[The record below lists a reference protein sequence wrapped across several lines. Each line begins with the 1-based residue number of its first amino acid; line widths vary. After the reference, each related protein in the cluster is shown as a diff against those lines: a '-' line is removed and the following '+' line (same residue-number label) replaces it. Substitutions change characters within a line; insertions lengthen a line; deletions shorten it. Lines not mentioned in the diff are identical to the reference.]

1 MLENKMTGPKTL
13 AVIAIL
19 AILTQGCKKY
29 SIIEKQFDYAII
41 FSDATEYFFEIQKTP
56 FIKNKI
62 LFIND
67 KNLEITKDKLKTTK
81 KILLTHKSTN
91 EILNN
96 EILKGKIF
104 HLSKIKFS
112 LKKSIDLLL
121 NGKSIDLQKTL
132 LFRDKSLNN
141 EDLEYLEK
149 KSQEKNINITLINE
163 ANISYIKTFITPQIQ
178 TIILFSL
185 RDNNIILKKISNS
198 PFFKNIKFV
207 LIGNTR
213 KDLKII
219 KLKYL
224 ITLKESDLMRIV
236 KEVEKNFQYE
246 FNIYK
251 Q

>member
-1 MLENKMTGPKTL
+1 MSVPKK
-13 AVIAIL
+13 L
-19 AILTQGCKKY
+19 AIMVLLAISTQGCKKS
-29 SIIEKQFDYAII
+29 SITEKQFNYSII

-56 FIKNKI
+56 FIKNEI

-67 KNLEITKDKLKTTK
+67 KNLEIAKDKLKTTK
-81 KILLTHKSTN
+81 KILLTHKSNN

-96 EILKGKIF
+96 EILKEKIF
-104 HLSKIKFS
+104 YLSKIKFS
-112 LKKSIDLLL
+112 LKKSIDFLL
-121 NGKSIDLQKTL
+121 NEKSINLQKTL
-132 LFRDKSLNN
+132 IFRDKSLNS

-149 KSQEKNINITLINE
+149 KGKEKNANITLINE
-163 ANISYIKTFITPQIQ
+163 KNISYMQTFITPQIN

-219 KLKYL
+219 KLRYI
-224 ITLKESDLMRIV
+224 ITLKEPDLIKIV
-236 KEVEKNFQYE
+236 KDIENNFQYE
-246 FNIYK
+246 FSIYK

>member
-1 MLENKMTGPKTL
+1 M
-13 AVIAIL
+13 
-19 AILTQGCKKY
+19 
-29 SIIEKQFDYAII
+29 
-41 FSDATEYFFEIQKTP
+41 
-56 FIKNKI
+56 
-62 LFIND
+62 
-67 KNLEITKDKLKTTK
+67 
-81 KILLTHKSTN
+81 
-91 EILNN
+91 
-96 EILKGKIF
+96 
-104 HLSKIKFS
+104 
-112 LKKSIDLLL
+112 
-121 NGKSIDLQKTL
+121 QKTL

-163 ANISYIKTFITPQIQ
+163 TNISYIKTFITPQIQ

-224 ITLKESDLMRIV
+224 ITLKESDLMKIV

>member
-1 MLENKMTGPKTL
+1 MPDPKTL
-13 AVIAIL
+13 IIILLL
-19 AILTQGCKKY
+19 AILTQGCKKS
-29 SIIEKQFDYAII
+29 SIIEKQFNYAII
-41 FSDATEYFFEIQKTP
+41 FSDATEYFFEIQNTP
-56 FIKNKI
+56 FVKNEI

-67 KNLEITKDKLKTTK
+67 KNLKIIKDKLKTIK
-81 KILLTHKSTN
+81 KILLTHKSNN

-96 EILKGKIF
+96 EIIKDKIF
-104 HLSKIKFS
+104 YLSKIKFS
-112 LKKSIDLLL
+112 LKKSIDFLLS
-121 NGKSIDLQKTL
+121 GESIDLSKTL

-141 EDLEYLEK
+141 EDIEYLEK
-149 KSQEKNINITLINE
+149 KSKEKNINITLINE
-163 ANISYIKTFITPQIQ
+163 KNISYIKTFITPQIK

-224 ITLKESDLMRIV
+224 ITLKESDLIKIV
-236 KEVEKNFQYE
+236 KDVEKDFQYE

>member
-1 MLENKMTGPKTL
+1 MSNLKTI
-13 AVIAIL
+13 AIIAIL
-19 AILTQGCKKY
+19 AILTQGCKKS
-29 SIIEKQFDYAII
+29 SIIEKQFNYAII

-56 FIKNKI
+56 FIKNEI

-67 KNLEITKDKLKTTK
+67 KNLEIIKDKLKTTK
-81 KILLTHKSTN
+81 KILLTHKSNN

-96 EILKGKIF
+96 EILKEKIF

-112 LKKSIDLLL
+112 LKKSIDFLI
-121 NGKSIDLQKTL
+121 NGKSMDFQKTL
-132 LFRDKSLNN
+132 IFRDNSLNK
-141 EDLEYLEK
+141 EDLEHLEE
-149 KSQEKNINITLINE
+149 KSKEKNINITLINE
-163 ANISYIKTFITPQIQ
+163 KNISYMQTFITPQTK

-219 KLKYL
+219 KLEYS
-224 ITLKESDLMRIV
+224 ITLKESDLIKIV
-236 KEVEKNFQYE
+236 KDVEKNFQYE

>member
-1 MLENKMTGPKTL
+1 MLENKMPSLKTL
-13 AVIAIL
+13 IVIAIL
-19 AILTQGCKKY
+19 VVLTQGCKKD
-29 SIIEKQFDYAII
+29 SIIEKQFNYAII
-41 FSDATEYFFEIQKTP
+41 FSDETEYFFEIQKTP

-62 LFIND
+62 LFINE
-67 KNLEITKDKLKTTK
+67 KSLEIIKDKLKTIK
-81 KILLTHKSTN
+81 KILLTHKSNN

-96 EILKGKIF
+96 EILKEKIF

-112 LKKSIDLLL
+112 LKKSIDFLL
-121 NGKSIDLQKTL
+121 NGKLIDLQKTS
-132 LFRDKSLNN
+132 LFRDKSLNS

-149 KSQEKNINITLINE
+149 KGKEKNVNITLINE
-163 ANISYIKTFITPQIQ
+163 KNISYVKTFITPQTQ
-178 TIILFSL
+178 TVILFSL

-219 KLKYL
+219 KLKYI
-224 ITLKESDLMRIV
+224 ITLKASDLIKIV
-236 KEVEKNFQYE
+236 KDVEKNFQYE
-246 FNIYK
+246 FNIYE

>member
-1 MLENKMTGPKTL
+1 ML
-13 AVIAIL
+13 V
-19 AILTQGCKKY
+19 TQGCRKY

-81 KILLTHKSTN
+81 KILLTHKSTT

-96 EILKGKIF
+96 EILKEKIF

-149 KSQEKNINITLINE
+149 KNPEKNNNIT
-163 ANISYIKTFITPQIQ
+163 P
-178 TIILFSL
+178 IILFSL

-224 ITLKESDLMRIV
+224 ITLKESDLMKIV

>member
-1 MLENKMTGPKTL
+1 MSVLKK
-13 AVIAIL
+13 L
-19 AILTQGCKKY
+19 AIMALLAISTQGCKKSSITEKQFNY
-29 SIIEKQFDYAII
+29 SIIL
-41 FSDATEYFFEIQKTP
+41 SDATEYFFEIQKTP
-56 FIKNKI
+56 FIKNDI

-67 KNLEITKDKLKTTK
+67 KNLETVKEKLKTIK
-81 KILLTHKSTN
+81 KILLTHKSNN

-96 EILKGKIF
+96 EILKEKIF
-104 HLSKIKFS
+104 YLSKIKFS
-112 LKKSIDLLL
+112 LKKSIDFLL
-121 NGKSIDLQKTL
+121 NEKSINLQKTL
-132 LFRDKSLNN
+132 IFRDKSLNS

-149 KSQEKNINITLINE
+149 KGKEKNANITLINE
-163 ANISYIKTFITPQIQ
+163 KNISYIQTFITPQIN

-219 KLKYL
+219 KLQYI
-224 ITLKESDLMRIV
+224 ITLKEPDLIKIV
-236 KEVEKNFQYE
+236 KDIENNFQYE
-246 FNIYK
+246 FSIYK

>member
-1 MLENKMTGPKTL
+1 MSGPKKL
-13 AVIAIL
+13 IIVALLLVS
-19 AILTQGCKKY
+19 TQGCKES
-29 SIIEKQFDYAII
+29 SIIEKQFNYAII

-67 KNLEITKDKLKTTK
+67 KNLEIIKDKLKTTK
-81 KILLTHKSTN
+81 KILLTHKSNN

-96 EILKGKIF
+96 EILKEKIF
-104 HLSKIKFS
+104 YLSKIKFS
-112 LKKSIDLLL
+112 LKKSIDFLL
-121 NGKSIDLQKTL
+121 NEKSINLQKTL
-132 LFRDKSLNN
+132 LFRDNSLNN

-149 KSQEKNINITLINE
+149 KSKEKNVNITLINE
-163 ANISYIKTFITPQIQ
+163 KNISYIQTFITPQIK

-185 RDNNIILKKISNS
+185 RDINIILKKILNS

-219 KLKYL
+219 KLKYV
-224 ITLKESDLMRIV
+224 ITLKESDLIKIV
-236 KEVEKNFQYE
+236 KDIEKNFQYE

>member
-1 MLENKMTGPKTL
+1 MSVLKK
-13 AVIAIL
+13 L
-19 AILTQGCKKY
+19 AIIALLAISTQGCKKSSITEKQFNY
-29 SIIEKQFDYAII
+29 SIIL
-41 FSDATEYFFEIQKTP
+41 SDATEYFFEIQKTP
-56 FIKNKI
+56 FIKNEI

-67 KNLEITKDKLKTTK
+67 KNLETVKDKLKTTK
-81 KILLTHKSTN
+81 KILLTHKSNN

-96 EILKGKIF
+96 EILKEKIF
-104 HLSKIKFS
+104 YLSKIKFS
-112 LKKSIDLLL
+112 LKKSIDFLL
-121 NGKSIDLQKTL
+121 NEKSINLQKTL
-132 LFRDKSLNN
+132 IFRDKSLNS

-149 KSQEKNINITLINE
+149 KGKEKNANITLINE
-163 ANISYIKTFITPQIQ
+163 KNISYMQTFITPQIN

-219 KLKYL
+219 KLQYI
-224 ITLKESDLMRIV
+224 ITLKEPDLTKIV
-236 KEVEKNFQYE
+236 KDIESNFQYE
-246 FNIYK
+246 FSIYK

>member
-1 MLENKMTGPKTL
+1 MSVLKK
-13 AVIAIL
+13 L
-19 AILTQGCKKY
+19 AIIALLAISTQGCKKSSITEKQFNY
-29 SIIEKQFDYAII
+29 SIIL
-41 FSDATEYFFEIQKTP
+41 SDATEYFFEIQKTP
-56 FIKNKI
+56 FIKNEI

-67 KNLEITKDKLKTTK
+67 KNLETVKDKLKTTK
-81 KILLTHKSTN
+81 KILLTHKSNN

-96 EILKGKIF
+96 EILKEKIF
-104 HLSKIKFS
+104 YLSKIKFS
-112 LKKSIDLLL
+112 LKKSIDFLL
-121 NGKSIDLQKTL
+121 NEKSINLQKTL
-132 LFRDKSLNN
+132 IFRDKSLNS

-149 KSQEKNINITLINE
+149 KGKEKNANITLINE
-163 ANISYIKTFITPQIQ
+163 KNISYMQTFITPQIN

-219 KLKYL
+219 KLQYI
-224 ITLKESDLMRIV
+224 ITLKEPDLIKIV
-236 KEVEKNFQYE
+236 KDIESNFQYE
-246 FNIYK
+246 FSIYK

>member
-1 MLENKMTGPKTL
+1 MSVLKK
-13 AVIAIL
+13 L
-19 AILTQGCKKY
+19 AIIALLAISTQGCKKY
-29 SIIEKQFDYAII
+29 SITEKQFNYSII

-56 FIKNKI
+56 FIKNEI

-67 KNLEITKDKLKTTK
+67 KNLETVKDKLKTTK
-81 KILLTHKSTN
+81 KILLTHKSNN

-96 EILKGKIF
+96 EILKEKIF
-104 HLSKIKFS
+104 YLSKIKFS
-112 LKKSIDLLL
+112 LKKSIDFLL
-121 NGKSIDLQKTL
+121 NEKSINLQKTL
-132 LFRDKSLNN
+132 IFRDKSLNS

-149 KSQEKNINITLINE
+149 KGKEKNANITLINE
-163 ANISYIKTFITPQIQ
+163 KNISYMQTFITPQIN

-219 KLKYL
+219 KLQYI
-224 ITLKESDLMRIV
+224 ITLKEPDLTKIV
-236 KEVEKNFQYE
+236 KDIESNFQYE
-246 FNIYK
+246 FSIYK

>member
-1 MLENKMTGPKTL
+1 MSPPKKL
-13 AVIAIL
+13 VIIALL
-19 AILTQGCKKY
+19 AILTQGCKE
-29 SIIEKQFDYAII
+29 SSVVENQFNYAII

-67 KNLEITKDKLKTTK
+67 KNLEIVKDKLKTIK
-81 KILLTHKSTN
+81 KILLTHKSNN

-96 EILKGKIF
+96 EILKDKIF

-112 LKKSIDLLL
+112 LKKSIDFLLD
-121 NGKSIDLQKTL
+121 GKSIDLQKTL

-149 KSQEKNINITLINE
+149 KGKEKNINIILINDQ
-163 ANISYIKTFITPQIQ
+163 NISYVKTFITPQIK

-185 RDNNIILKKISNS
+185 RDNIIVLKKMSNS
-198 PFFKNIKFV
+198 PFLKNIKFV

-219 KLKYL
+219 KLKYV
-224 ITLKESDLMRIV
+224 ITLKESDLIEIV
-236 KEVEKNFQYE
+236 KGVEKNFQYE

>member
-1 MLENKMTGPKTL
+1 M
-13 AVIAIL
+13 
-19 AILTQGCKKY
+19 
-29 SIIEKQFDYAII
+29 
-41 FSDATEYFFEIQKTP
+41 
-56 FIKNKI
+56 
-62 LFIND
+62 
-67 KNLEITKDKLKTTK
+67 
-81 KILLTHKSTN
+81 
-91 EILNN
+91 
-96 EILKGKIF
+96 
-104 HLSKIKFS
+104 
-112 LKKSIDLLL
+112 
-121 NGKSIDLQKTL
+121 QKTL

-163 ANISYIKTFITPQIQ
+163 TNISYIKTFITPQIQ

-224 ITLKESDLMRIV
+224 ITLKESDLMKIV

-251 Q
+251 HKND